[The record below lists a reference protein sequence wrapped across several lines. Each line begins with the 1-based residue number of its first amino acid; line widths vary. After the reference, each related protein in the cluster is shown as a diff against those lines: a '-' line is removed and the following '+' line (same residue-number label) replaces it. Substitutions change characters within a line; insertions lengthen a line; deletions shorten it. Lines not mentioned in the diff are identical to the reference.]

1 VDAAGGG
8 ATPPQWDAA
17 GGGAT
22 PLWPT
27 DGGAIPPG
35 ERERE
40 SGGVRGVKVECFE
53 IKTGQKVWMVGP
65 TRWVVGR

>member
-40 SGGVRGVKVECFE
+40 WWGAWGEGGVF
-53 IKTGQKVWMVGP
+53 
-65 TRWVVGR
+65 